1 MKTILV
7 SRTVR
12 KYGEKRGFG
21 TREVFREEEEMQP
34 DGKVFKKVCLLFVSN
49 DRDSKFEIAC

>member
-1 MKTILV
+1 M
-7 SRTVR
+7 R